1 MKEKGIVSESEAN
14 SNSEIHS
21 KDQISNV
28 NEELKKNANDFDI
41 LMSQKN
47 IAESKASIMER
58 KVIKLE
64 ATLKESEI
72 NLKSEFDNFKL
83 LKEDELIKFKQ
94 NFKPAAMKTISVLKE
109 EKTAMKIELVKS
121 KADLENLREAT
132 EKYKFAVHKYKVD
145 LFNAEKSAL
154 ESSISEHKDVLESLL
169 KMPAQYRRKTLKKL
183 FKKSKYE
190 A

>member
-28 NEELKKNANDFDI
+28 NEELKKNKFDFDI

-72 NLKSEFDNFKL
+72 NLKSEIENYKL

-94 NFKPAAMKTISVLKE
+94 NFQPAAMKTISVLKK
-109 EKTAMKIELVKS
+109 KTALKIELEKS
-121 KADLENLREAT
+121 KA
-132 EKYKFAVHKYKVD
+132 
-145 LFNAEKSAL
+145 
-154 ESSISEHKDVLESLL
+154 
-169 KMPAQYRRKTLKKL
+169 
-183 FKKSKYE
+183 
-190 A
+190 